1 MALVLKDRVKE
12 TTTTTG
18 TGTITLL
25 GAATN
30 FRPFSDIGNGNTT
43 YYVIEDTGNAA
54 WELGIGTYT
63 LSGTTLSRDTI
74 LASSTGAKLTLATG
88 TKNVFVTY
96 PSSKGVWL
104 DATGN
109 VNGLGT
115 IASGTWNGTAI
126 GISYGGTGQT
136 TANAGLNAL
145 LPTQTS
151 NANKFLKTDGTNT
164 SWSAA
169 GLAWQAVQ
177 TSSFSASSNN
187 GYPVNTTSASV
198 TVTLPASPSAGD
210 VIVITDYAGTAGT
223 NSIVINPNGL
233 KINTATTN
241 FYITNNRYTV
251 QLTYI
256 DTTQGWLITG
266 GLTTAPAATQ
276 YTATYFLLAGGGTGN
291 SGGYAGGGGAGGYI
305 ASTFTAT
312 VGTTYTITI
321 GGGGAGLAANSGT
334 NAGNNSTISG
344 SGLTT
349 ITAIGGGGGGNTT
362 PAAVNN
368 GGSSGGGGGGAFAAG
383 SPTSGQGF
391 TGGAGSAGGAYGA
404 GGGGGASQAGVA
416 GNSGAGG
423 NGGNG
428 IATTLTGTSVT
439 YAGGGGGGVYQS
451 GTRGVGG
458 TGGGTQAG
466 TGQAGSAA
474 ANTGS
479 GTGGGVQA
487 GSLGCGSGGSG
498 VCILSVPTANYSGTG
513 NITGTYTTG
522 TNGSNTWIRWTLSG
536 TYKA

>member
-1 MALVLKDRVKE
+1 MALVVKDRVQE
-12 TTTTTG
+12 TSSTTG
-18 TGTITLL
+18 LGTITLA
-25 GAATN
+25 GAVSG
-30 FRPFSDIGNGNTT
+30 FQSFSAIGNANTT
-43 YYVIEDTGNAA
+43 YYAIVGGTQ
-54 WELGIGTYT
+54 WEVGLGTYT
-63 LSGTTLSRDTI
+63 SSGTTLSRDTV
-74 LASSTGAKLTLATG
+74 LASSTGSKIDFAAG

-96 PSSKGVWL
+96 PADKAIYD
-104 DATGN
+104 DASGN
-109 VNGLGT
+109 VIGLGT
-115 IASGTWNGTAI
+115 ITSGVWNGTTI
-126 GISYGGTGQT
+126 GIGYGGTGQT
-136 TANAGLNAL
+136 TADASLNAL

-151 NANKFLKTDGTNT
+151 NANKFLKTDGTTT
-164 SWSAA
+164 SWGAA

-177 TSSFSASSNN
+177 TANFTAVSNN
-187 GYPVNTTSASV
+187 GYPVNSTAAAR
-198 TVTLPASPSAGD
+198 TVTLPASPTAGD
-210 VIVITDYAGTAGT
+210 TIIISDYAGTAGT

-233 KINTATTN
+233 KINATAASFYMTT
-241 FYITNNRYTV
+241 NRYTA

-256 DTTQGWLITG
+256 DSTQGWLVTG
-266 GLTTAPAATQ
+266 GVTGTAIAAQ

-305 ASTFTAT
+305 ASTFSAAT
-312 VGTTYTITI
+312 GTTYTITV

-334 NAGNNSTISG
+334 NAGNNSTLSG

-349 ITAIGGGGGGNTT
+349 LTAIGGGGGGNAP

-368 GGSSGGGGGGAFAAG
+368 GGSSGGGGGGANAAG

-391 TGGAGSAGGAYGA
+391 TGGAGASGGAYGA

-416 GNSGAGG
+416 GNTGAGG

-439 YAGGGGGGVYQS
+439 YGGGGGGGVYQS

-466 TGQAGSAA
+466 TGQAGAAA

-498 VCILSVPTANYSGTG
+498 ICIISVPTSNYSGV
-513 NITGTYTTG
+513 TTG
-522 TNGSNTWIRWTLSG
+522 SPTVTTNGSNTVMKFTASG
-536 TYKA
+536 TYRG